1 MTITFEAK
9 PIETAP
15 TDLELMLF
23 CPARGWRK
31 GLWEGQSH
39 CIRPKPYWKT
49 WGSEVAMDRNDQPTH
64 WAEISEMAV
73 QP

>member
-15 TDLELMLF
+15 TDREIMLYLSGIWHPGEWIGF
-23 CPARGWRK
+23 GWRLQ
-31 GLWEGQSH
+31 GYDQDGE
-39 CIRPKPYWKT
+39 
-49 WGSEVAMDRNDQPTH
+49 EVVINWATH